1 MRTLLTAAAALIATS
16 GSAAAQSGQPAAGDA
31 ARRPPPP
38 PPPITQAAPEPAEN
52 ESAAGA
58 EARGPVPIQPANA
71 LEHTFVAALTNAEM
85 RPVFRRMLLESQVA
99 LALDSGGEEVRTV
112 PIQGERTAAAIFT
125 SPARL
130 RVILGAD
137 APFEVMTGRAA
148 LARVREGN
156 VAINIGW
163 APMLTLEPEDIA
175 QWLEAPDL
183 SSATRGPSQ

>member
-52 ESAAGA
+52 ESADDA

-85 RPVFRRMLLESQVA
+85 RPIFRRMLLESQVA
-99 LALDSGGEEVRTV
+99 LALDSEADVRTV

-137 APFEVMTGRAA
+137 APYEVMSGRAA

-163 APMLTLEPEDIA
+163 APMLTLEPDDIA
-175 QWLEAPDL
+175 QWLEAPDQSDAL
-183 SSATRGPSQ
+183 RGPSQ